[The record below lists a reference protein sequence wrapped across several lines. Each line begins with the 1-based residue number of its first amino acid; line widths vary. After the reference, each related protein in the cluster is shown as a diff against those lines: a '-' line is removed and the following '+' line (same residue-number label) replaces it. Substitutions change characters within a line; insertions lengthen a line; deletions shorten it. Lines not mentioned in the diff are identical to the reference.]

1 MKTLQEQFN
10 LIKEGKGNKDV
21 FLKEAKRNH
30 SNVITN
36 ITSFDDTVKILKQK
50 GLISENYVDL
60 QPINTLEP
68 REKENWESKFSQYLA
83 EASKEHDEKISV
95 DSNKTDSS
103 VEEIQDH
110 NFDYKDKKN
119 PDNQIGEERLKGIYT
134 ELKNNPDMTLEEAEE
149 KVSKNLAKDPLH
161 YVKEGQFGVEGL
173 GYKESK
179 NQEVSGNHKSSGY
192 SDKLKD
198 VVKENLAGG
207 VVTTGHKDSY
217 ASRSN
222 EVIKS
227 MMAEMEDN
235 IMKYDDVADMSLTS
249 EMDHSVEVEDEMV
262 DTKDEKPK
270 KAKRVS
276 VQKRMAEIDKL
287 GTALALEAKMQ
298 AIDDEIDMRE
308 SQISMIDENES
319 MRELMD
325 PKKIKELQSEIK
337 ILEKKKALYEKMHKK
352 ASNK

>member
-262 DTKDEKPK
+262 DTKDKKPK

-337 ILEKKKALYEKMHKK
+337 LLEKKKALYEKMHKK